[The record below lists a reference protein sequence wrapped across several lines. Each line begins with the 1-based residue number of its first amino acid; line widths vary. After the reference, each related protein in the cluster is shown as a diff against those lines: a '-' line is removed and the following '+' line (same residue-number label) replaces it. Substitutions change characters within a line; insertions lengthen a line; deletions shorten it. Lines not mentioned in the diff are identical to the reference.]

1 MALSVAFVQRDAA
14 VDVKEIDKTIKNKWN
29 WSWCDKVLFPGSP
42 DQHLVGDCFRKLNQA
57 GDAFCTCCQATI
69 RYGSSGWTSLQ
80 KHATKSEHKRRL
92 RERRTNYMYRLSVV
106 EHGKEQGTRKETI
119 NIKKFVFFFF
129 FCYFFPTLF
138 KMFITNSVNCLKLQS
153 VVNQY

>member
-29 WSWCDKVLFPGSP
+29 WSWCDKVLFAGSP

-69 RYGSSGWTSLQ
+69 RYGSSGWTALQ

-92 RERRTNYMYRLSVV
+92 RERRTNYRLSVV
-106 EHGKEQGTRKETI
+106 EHGNYELCFYYF
-119 NIKKFVFFFF
+119 NIRLCLNNFIDCLSVFFF
-129 FCYFFPTLF
+129 YL
-138 KMFITNSVNCLKLQS
+138 LE
-153 VVNQY
+153 